1 MDDIFTAIPQSESS
15 YTLDKDLSSLVSPAD
30 EHMSII
36 GTFSDS
42 TSGSEEVK
50 SDASDLN
57 SYDNKNSTCTSATS
71 RVVDKGCCAPLSA
84 GSPLTDPCTT
94 YLTMSQVVIMTSSE
108 KSTAHD
114 DLEVPSLGSCS
125 LGQSN
130 ADFQGVK
137 LNASPFSA
145 QGREVQSSPEAQCIP
160 QCHASTPYCDNA
172 HLDESVSQLAI

>member
-1 MDDIFTAIPQSESS
+1 MDDVFTAIPQSESS
-15 YTLDKDLSSLVSPAD
+15 YTLDKDLSSLSPAD
-30 EHMSII
+30 EHISIV

-57 SYDNKNSTCTSATS
+57 SDDNKNSTCTSAAS
-71 RVVDKGCCAPLSA
+71 RVVDEGRCEHLSA

-108 KSTAHD
+108 KNMVHD
-114 DLEVPSLGSCS
+114 DLEVPSLSSCS

-130 ADFQGVK
+130 ADVQGAE
-137 LNASPFSA
+137 LNTSPFST
-145 QGREVQSSPEAQCIP
+145 QGRELQSSPEAQCIP
-160 QCHASTPYCDNA
+160 QCRASTPYCDDA
-172 HLDESVSQLAI
+172 HLDESVS

>member
-57 SYDNKNSTCTSATS
+57 SDDNKNSTCTSAAS
-71 RVVDKGCCAPLSA
+71 RVVDEGRCEHLSA

-108 KSTAHD
+108 KNMAHD
-114 DLEVPSLGSCS
+114 NLKVPSLSSCS

-130 ADFQGVK
+130 ADVQGAE
-137 LNASPFSA
+137 LNTSPFST
-145 QGREVQSSPEAQCIP
+145 QGRELQSSPEAQCIP
-160 QCHASTPYCDNA
+160 QCHASTPYCDDA
-172 HLDESVSQLAI
+172 HLDESVS